1 MILIKF
7 KKNLF
12 FCVLFVFTSNLNA
25 QIELGPL
32 FSDDMIL
39 QRNSQVP
46 IWGSAKGNEKV
57 SITSSWNNNE
67 VITKADNNGNWMAD
81 ISTPDAG
88 GPYEIKISSKK
99 NILNLTN
106 VLIGEVWVA
115 SGQSNMHMALYGGG
129 REPVLGSIDM
139 IAKARNSNIRLFT
152 VEQRSSKNPI
162 KNLKGEWL
170 VSNPINA
177 SKFSAVGYSF
187 ADYLNKV
194 LDIPIGIIHSSW
206 GGSPA
211 EAWTDNKTLVEN
223 FKKDHIK
230 NNHRDKA
237 IHHNPSGLFN
247 AMINPLI
254 PFKIRGAI
262 WYQGESNVGRANNY
276 TKLMNKM
283 IEGWR
288 SNWGQGSFPF
298 YFVQIAPNGFKE
310 NMNNSHQAY
319 LREAQ
324 LKTMLT
330 MKNTGMVVTL
340 DIGSKLTNHPPEKIL
355 VGKRLAYWALAKDYK
370 ISGIPFSG
378 PVYKSL
384 DIKGEKVLVN
394 FDYAEN
400 GVTGY
405 ENEITGFEI
414 AGEDKVFYPAK
425 VAVNAHWSFGL
436 NRSKL
441 VVSSDSVKKPVAVR
455 YGWKNYLK
463 GNLYNTQG
471 LPASSFRSDNW

>member
-1 MILIKF
+1 MILIKL
-7 KKNLF
+7 KKNLLF
-12 FCVLFVFTSNLNA
+12 SVLFIFISNLNA

-67 VITKADNNGNWMAD
+67 VITKADNNGNWTVD

-115 SGQSNMHMALYGGG
+115 SGQSNMQMALYGGG
-129 REPVLGSIDM
+129 REPVLRSIDM
-139 IAKARNSNIRLFT
+139 IAQAKNPNIRLFT
-152 VEQRSSKNPI
+152 VKHNSSISPI
-162 KNLKGEWL
+162 KELKGKWL
-170 VSNPINA
+170 VSSPANVSA
-177 SKFSAVGYSF
+177 FSAVGYSF

-194 LDIPIGIIHSSW
+194 LDIPIGIINTSW
-206 GGSPA
+206 GGTPA
-211 EAWTDNKTLVEN
+211 EAWTDKKTLDSN
-223 FKKDHIK
+223 FEKSQIR
-230 NNHRDKA
+230 NNHKDKVVQ
-237 IHHNPSGLFN
+237 HNPSGLFN

-262 WYQGESNVGRANNY
+262 WYQGEGNVSRANNY

-298 YFVQIAPNGFKE
+298 YFVQLAPFSYNGI
-310 NMNNSHQAY
+310 NNTASAY

-324 LKTMLT
+324 LHTMLQT
-330 MKNTGMVVTL
+330 ENTGMAVTL
-340 DIGSKLTNHPPEKIL
+340 DIGSEKTIHPPEKIL
-355 VGKRLAYWALAKDYK
+355 VGKRLAYWALVKDYNLGG
-370 ISGIPFSG
+370 ISFSG
-378 PVYKSL
+378 PIYKSL
-384 DIKGEKVLVN
+384 NINGDKVIVN
-394 FDYAEN
+394 FDYAQN
-400 GVTGY
+400 G
-405 ENEITGFEI
+405 ITSYNKAIVGFEI
-414 AGEDKVFYPAK
+414 AGEDKIFYPANAK
-425 VAVNAHWSFGL
+425 VIRGYGS

-441 VVSSDSVKKPVAVR
+441 EVSSDSVKKPVAVR

>member
-1 MILIKF
+1 MILIKL

-12 FCVLFVFTSNLNA
+12 FCILFVFISNLNA

-46 IWGSAKGNEKV
+46 IWGSAKGNEKI
-57 SITSSWNNNE
+57 SIISSWNNNE
-67 VITKADNNGNWMAD
+67 VITKADNNGNWTAD

-115 SGQSNMHMALYGGG
+115 SGQSNMQMALYGGG
-129 REPVLGSIDM
+129 REPVLRSIDM
-139 IAKARNSNIRLFT
+139 IAQAKNPNIRLFT
-152 VEQRSSKNPI
+152 VKHNSSISPI
-162 KNLKGEWL
+162 KELKGKWL
-170 VSNPINA
+170 VSSPANVSA
-177 SKFSAVGYSF
+177 FSAVGYSF

-194 LDIPIGIIHSSW
+194 LDIPIGIINTSW
-206 GGSPA
+206 GGTPA
-211 EAWTDNKTLVEN
+211 EAWTDKKTLDSN
-223 FKKDHIK
+223 FEKSQIR
-230 NNHRDKA
+230 NNHKDKVVQ
-237 IHHNPSGLFN
+237 HNPSGLFN

-262 WYQGESNVGRANNY
+262 WYQGEGNVSRANNY

-298 YFVQIAPNGFKE
+298 YFVQLAPFSYNGI
-310 NMNNSHQAY
+310 NNTASAY

-324 LKTMLT
+324 LHTMLQT
-330 MKNTGMVVTL
+330 ENTGMAVTL
-340 DIGSKLTNHPPEKIL
+340 DIGSEKTIHPPEKIL
-355 VGKRLAYWALAKDYK
+355 VGKRLAYWALVKDYNLGG
-370 ISGIPFSG
+370 ISFSG
-378 PVYKSL
+378 PIYKSL
-384 DIKGEKVLVN
+384 NINGDKVIVN
-394 FDYAEN
+394 FDYAQN
-400 GVTGY
+400 G
-405 ENEITGFEI
+405 ITSYNKAIVGFEI
-414 AGEDKVFYPAK
+414 AGEDKIFYPANAK
-425 VAVNAHWSFGL
+425 VIRGYGS

-441 VVSSDSVKKPVAVR
+441 EVSSDSVKKPVAVR

>member
-1 MILIKF
+1 MILIKL
-7 KKNLF
+7 KKNLLF
-12 FCVLFVFTSNLNA
+12 SVLFIFISNLNA
-25 QIELGPL
+25 QIELCPL

-46 IWGSAKGNEKV
+46 IWGSAKGNEKI

-67 VITKADNNGNWMAD
+67 VITKADNNGNWTAD

-88 GPYEIKISSKK
+88 GPYEIKILSKK

-115 SGQSNMHMALYGGG
+115 SGQSNMQMALYGGG
-129 REPVLGSIDM
+129 REPVLRSIDM
-139 IAKARNSNIRLFT
+139 IAQAKNPNIRLFT
-152 VEQRSSKNPI
+152 VKHNSSISPI
-162 KNLKGEWL
+162 KELKGKWL
-170 VSNPINA
+170 VSSPANVSA
-177 SKFSAVGYSF
+177 FSAVGYSF

-194 LDIPIGIIHSSW
+194 LDIPIGIINTSW
-206 GGSPA
+206 GGTPA
-211 EAWTDNKTLVEN
+211 EAWTDKKTLDSN
-223 FKKDHIK
+223 FEKSQIR
-230 NNHRDKA
+230 NNHKDKVVQ
-237 IHHNPSGLFN
+237 HNPSGLFN

-262 WYQGESNVGRANNY
+262 WYQGEGNVSRANNY

-298 YFVQIAPNGFKE
+298 YFVQLAPFSYNGI
-310 NMNNSHQAY
+310 NNTASAY

-324 LKTMLT
+324 LHTMLQT
-330 MKNTGMVVTL
+330 ENTGMAVTL
-340 DIGSKLTNHPPEKIL
+340 DIGSEKTIHPPEKIL
-355 VGKRLAYWALAKDYK
+355 VGKRLAYWALVKDYNLGG
-370 ISGIPFSG
+370 ISFSG
-378 PVYKSL
+378 PIYKSL
-384 DIKGEKVLVN
+384 KINGDKVIVN
-394 FDYAEN
+394 FDYAQN
-400 GVTGY
+400 G
-405 ENEITGFEI
+405 ITSYNKAIVGFEI
-414 AGEDKVFYPAK
+414 AGEDKIFYPANAK
-425 VAVNAHWSFGL
+425 VIRGYGS

-441 VVSSDSVKKPVAVR
+441 EVSSDSVKKPVAVR

>member
-1 MILIKF
+1 MILIKL

-12 FCVLFVFTSNLNA
+12 FCILFVFISNLNA

-67 VITKADNNGNWMAD
+67 VITKADNNGNWTAD

-115 SGQSNMHMALYGGG
+115 SGQSNMQMALYGGG
-129 REPVLGSIDM
+129 REPVLRSIDM
-139 IAKARNSNIRLFT
+139 IAQAKNPNIRLFT
-152 VEQRSSKNPI
+152 VKHNSSISPI
-162 KNLKGEWL
+162 KELKGKWL
-170 VSNPINA
+170 VSSPANVSA
-177 SKFSAVGYSF
+177 FSAVGYSF

-194 LDIPIGIIHSSW
+194 LDIPIGIINTSW
-206 GGSPA
+206 GGTPA
-211 EAWTDNKTLVEN
+211 EAWTDKKTLDSN
-223 FKKDHIK
+223 FEKSQIR
-230 NNHRDKA
+230 NNHKDKVVQ
-237 IHHNPSGLFN
+237 HNPSGLFN

-262 WYQGESNVGRANNY
+262 WYQGEGNVSRANNY

-298 YFVQIAPNGFKE
+298 YFVQLAPFSYNGI
-310 NMNNSHQAY
+310 NNTASAY

-324 LKTMLT
+324 LHTMLQT
-330 MKNTGMVVTL
+330 ENTGMAVTL
-340 DIGSKLTNHPPEKIL
+340 DIGSEKTIHPPEKIL
-355 VGKRLAYWALAKDYK
+355 VGKRLAYWALVKDYNLGG
-370 ISGIPFSG
+370 ISFSG
-378 PVYKSL
+378 PIYKSL
-384 DIKGEKVLVN
+384 KINGDKVIVN
-394 FDYAEN
+394 FDYAQN
-400 GVTGY
+400 G
-405 ENEITGFEI
+405 ITSYNKAIVGFEI
-414 AGEDKVFYPAK
+414 AGEDKIFYPANAK
-425 VAVNAHWSFGL
+425 VIRGYGS

-441 VVSSDSVKKPVAVR
+441 EVSSDSVKKPVAVR

>member
-1 MILIKF
+1 MILIKL
-7 KKNLF
+7 KKNLLF
-12 FCVLFVFTSNLNA
+12 SVLFIFISNLNA

-46 IWGSAKGNEKV
+46 IWGSAKGNEKI

-67 VITKADNNGNWMAD
+67 VITKADNNGNWTAY

-115 SGQSNMHMALYGGG
+115 SGQSNMQMALYGGG
-129 REPVLGSIDM
+129 REPVLRSIDM
-139 IAKARNSNIRLFT
+139 IAQAKNPNIRLFT
-152 VEQRSSKNPI
+152 VKHNSSISPI
-162 KNLKGEWL
+162 KELKGKWL
-170 VSNPINA
+170 VSSPANVSA
-177 SKFSAVGYSF
+177 FSAVGYSF

-194 LDIPIGIIHSSW
+194 LDIPIAIINTSW
-206 GGSPA
+206 GGTPA
-211 EAWTDNKTLVEN
+211 EAWTDKKTLDSN
-223 FKKDHIK
+223 FEKSQIR
-230 NNHRDKA
+230 NNHKDKVVQ
-237 IHHNPSGLFN
+237 HNPSGLFN

-262 WYQGESNVGRANNY
+262 WYQGEGNVSRANNY

-298 YFVQIAPNGFKE
+298 YFVQLAPFSYNGI
-310 NMNNSHQAY
+310 NNTASAY

-324 LKTMLT
+324 LHTMLQT
-330 MKNTGMVVTL
+330 ENTGMAVTL
-340 DIGSKLTNHPPEKIL
+340 DIGSEKTIHPPEKIL
-355 VGKRLAYWALAKDYK
+355 VGKRLAYWALVKDYNLGG
-370 ISGIPFSG
+370 ISFSG
-378 PVYKSL
+378 PIYKSL
-384 DIKGEKVLVN
+384 NINGDKVIVN
-394 FDYAEN
+394 FDYAQN
-400 GVTGY
+400 G
-405 ENEITGFEI
+405 ITSYNKAIVGFEI
-414 AGEDKVFYPAK
+414 AGEDKIFYPANAK
-425 VAVNAHWSFGL
+425 VIRGYGS

-441 VVSSDSVKKPVAVR
+441 EVSSDSVKKPVAVR

>member
-1 MILIKF
+1 MIIIKF

-12 FCVLFVFTSNLNA
+12 FCILFVFISNLNA

-39 QRNSQVP
+39 QRNSQVSL
-46 IWGSAKGNEKV
+46 WGSAKGNEKV
-57 SITSSWNNNE
+57 SIISSWNNNE
-67 VITKADNNGNWMAD
+67 VITKADNNGNWTAD

-115 SGQSNMHMALYGGG
+115 SGQSNMQMALYGGG
-129 REPVLGSIDM
+129 REPVLRSIDM
-139 IAKARNSNIRLFT
+139 IAQAKNPNIRLFT
-152 VEQRSSKNPI
+152 VKHNSSISPI
-162 KNLKGEWL
+162 KELKGKWL
-170 VSNPINA
+170 VSSPANV
-177 SKFSAVGYSF
+177 SGFSAVGYSF

-194 LDIPIGIIHSSW
+194 LDIPIGIINTSW
-206 GGSPA
+206 GGTPA
-211 EAWTDNKTLVEN
+211 EAWTDKKTLDSN
-223 FKKDHIK
+223 FEKSQIR
-230 NNHRDKA
+230 NNHKDKVVQ
-237 IHHNPSGLFN
+237 HNPSGLFN

-262 WYQGESNVGRANNY
+262 WYQGEGNVSRANNY

-288 SNWGQGSFPF
+288 LNWGQGSFPF
-298 YFVQIAPNGFKE
+298 YFVQLAPFSYNGI
-310 NMNNSHQAY
+310 NNTASAY

-324 LKTMLT
+324 LHTMLQT
-330 MKNTGMVVTL
+330 ENTGMAVTL
-340 DIGSKLTNHPPEKIL
+340 DIGSEKTIHPPEKIL
-355 VGKRLAYWALAKDYK
+355 VGKRLAYWALVKDYNLGG
-370 ISGIPFSG
+370 ISFSG
-378 PVYKSL
+378 PIYKSL
-384 DIKGEKVLVN
+384 KINGDKVIVN
-394 FDYAEN
+394 FDYAQN
-400 GVTGY
+400 G
-405 ENEITGFEI
+405 ITSYNKAIVGFEI
-414 AGEDKVFYPAK
+414 AGEDKVFYPANAK
-425 VAVNAHWSFGL
+425 VIRGYGS

-441 VVSSDSVKKPVAVR
+441 EVSSDSVKKPVAVR

>member
-1 MILIKF
+1 MILIKL
-7 KKNLF
+7 KKNLLF
-12 FCVLFVFTSNLNA
+12 SVLFIFISNLNA

-39 QRNSQVP
+39 QRNSQVS
-46 IWGSAKGNEKV
+46 IWGSTKENEKV

-67 VITKADNNGNWMAD
+67 VITKADNNGNWTAY

-115 SGQSNMHMALYGGG
+115 SGQSNMQMALYGGG
-129 REPVLGSIDM
+129 REPVLRSIDM
-139 IAKARNSNIRLFT
+139 IAQAKNPNIRLFT
-152 VEQRSSKNPI
+152 VKHNSSISPI
-162 KNLKGEWL
+162 KELKGKWL
-170 VSNPINA
+170 VSSPANVSA
-177 SKFSAVGYSF
+177 FSAVGYSF
-187 ADYLNKV
+187 ADYLNTV
-194 LDIPIGIIHSSW
+194 LDIPIGIINTSW
-206 GGSPA
+206 GGTPA
-211 EAWTDNKTLVEN
+211 EAWTDKKTLDSN
-223 FKKDHIK
+223 FEKSQIR
-230 NNHRDKA
+230 NNHKDKVVQ
-237 IHHNPSGLFN
+237 HNPSGLFN

-262 WYQGESNVGRANNY
+262 WYQGEGNVSRANNY

-298 YFVQIAPNGFKE
+298 YFVQLAPFSYNGI
-310 NMNNSHQAY
+310 NNTASAY

-324 LKTMLT
+324 LHTMLQT
-330 MKNTGMVVTL
+330 ENTGMAVTL
-340 DIGSKLTNHPPEKIL
+340 DIGSEKTIHPPEKIL
-355 VGKRLAYWALAKDYK
+355 VGKRLAYWALVKDYNLGG
-370 ISGIPFSG
+370 ISFSG
-378 PVYKSL
+378 PIYKSL
-384 DIKGEKVLVN
+384 NINGDKVIVN
-394 FDYAEN
+394 FDYAQN
-400 GVTGY
+400 G
-405 ENEITGFEI
+405 ITSYNKAIVGFEI
-414 AGEDKVFYPAK
+414 AGEDKIFYPANAK
-425 VAVNAHWSFGL
+425 VIRGYGS

-441 VVSSDSVKKPVAVR
+441 EVSSDSVKKPVAVR

>member
-115 SGQSNMHMALYGGG
+115 SGQSNMQMALYGGG
-129 REPVLGSIDM
+129 REPVLRSIDM
-139 IAKARNSNIRLFT
+139 IAQAKNPNIRLFT
-152 VEQRSSKNPI
+152 VKHNSSISPI
-162 KNLKGEWL
+162 KELKGKWL
-170 VSNPINA
+170 VSSPANVSA
-177 SKFSAVGYSF
+177 FSAVGYSF

-194 LDIPIGIIHSSW
+194 LDIPIGIINTSW
-206 GGSPA
+206 GGTPA
-211 EAWTDNKTLVEN
+211 EAWTDKKTLDSN
-223 FKKDHIK
+223 FEKSQIR
-230 NNHRDKA
+230 NNHKDKVVQ
-237 IHHNPSGLFN
+237 HNPSGLFN

-262 WYQGESNVGRANNY
+262 WYQGEGNVSRANNY

-298 YFVQIAPNGFKE
+298 YFVQLAPFSYNGI
-310 NMNNSHQAY
+310 NNTASAY

-324 LKTMLT
+324 LHTMLQT
-330 MKNTGMVVTL
+330 ENTGMAVTL
-340 DIGSKLTNHPPEKIL
+340 DIGSEKTIHPPEKIL
-355 VGKRLAYWALAKDYK
+355 VGKRLAYWALVKDYNLGG
-370 ISGIPFSG
+370 ISFSG
-378 PVYKSL
+378 PIYKSL
-384 DIKGEKVLVN
+384 NINGDKVIVN
-394 FDYAEN
+394 FDYAQN
-400 GVTGY
+400 G
-405 ENEITGFEI
+405 ITSYNKAIVGFEI
-414 AGEDKVFYPAK
+414 AGEDKIFYPANAK
-425 VAVNAHWSFGL
+425 VIRGYGS

-441 VVSSDSVKKPVAVR
+441 EVSSDSVKKPVAVR

>member
-1 MILIKF
+1 MILIKL

-12 FCVLFVFTSNLNA
+12 FCILFVFTSNLNA

-67 VITKADNNGNWMAD
+67 EITNADNNGNWTAD

-115 SGQSNMHMALYGGG
+115 SGQSNMQMALYGGG
-129 REPVLGSIDM
+129 REPVLRSIDM
-139 IAKARNSNIRLFT
+139 IAQAKNPNIRLFT
-152 VEQRSSKNPI
+152 VKHNSSISPI
-162 KNLKGEWL
+162 KELKGKWL
-170 VSNPINA
+170 VSSPANVSA
-177 SKFSAVGYSF
+177 FSAVGYSF

-194 LDIPIGIIHSSW
+194 LDIPIGIINTSW
-206 GGSPA
+206 GGTPA
-211 EAWTDNKTLVEN
+211 EAWTDKKTLDSN
-223 FKKDHIK
+223 FEKSQIR
-230 NNHRDKA
+230 NNHKDKVVQ
-237 IHHNPSGLFN
+237 HNPSGLFN

-262 WYQGESNVGRANNY
+262 WYQGEGNVSRANNY

-298 YFVQIAPNGFKE
+298 YFVQLAPFSYNGI
-310 NMNNSHQAY
+310 NNTASAY

-324 LKTMLT
+324 LHTMLQT
-330 MKNTGMVVTL
+330 ENTGMAVTL
-340 DIGSKLTNHPPEKIL
+340 DIGSEKTIHPPEKIL
-355 VGKRLAYWALAKDYK
+355 VGKRLAYWALVKDYNLGG
-370 ISGIPFSG
+370 ISFSG
-378 PVYKSL
+378 PIYKSL
-384 DIKGEKVLVN
+384 KINGDKVIVN
-394 FDYAEN
+394 FDYAQN
-400 GVTGY
+400 G
-405 ENEITGFEI
+405 ITSYNKAIVGFEI
-414 AGEDKVFYPAK
+414 AGEDKIFYPANAK
-425 VAVNAHWSFGL
+425 VIRGYGS

-441 VVSSDSVKKPVAVR
+441 EVSSDSVKKPVAVR

>member
-1 MILIKF
+1 MILIKL
-7 KKNLF
+7 KKNLLF
-12 FCVLFVFTSNLNA
+12 SVLFIFISNLNA

-46 IWGSAKGNEKV
+46 IWGSAKGNEKI

-67 VITKADNNGNWMAD
+67 VITKADNNGNWTVD

-115 SGQSNMHMALYGGG
+115 SGQSNMQMALYGGG
-129 REPVLGSIDM
+129 REPVLRSIDM
-139 IAKARNSNIRLFT
+139 IAQAKNPNIRLFT
-152 VEQRSSKNPI
+152 VKHNSSISPI
-162 KNLKGEWL
+162 KELKGKWL
-170 VSNPINA
+170 VSSPANVSA
-177 SKFSAVGYSF
+177 FSAVGYSF

-194 LDIPIGIIHSSW
+194 LDIPIGIINTSW
-206 GGSPA
+206 GGTPA
-211 EAWTDNKTLVEN
+211 EAWTDKKTLDSN
-223 FKKDHIK
+223 FEKSQIR
-230 NNHRDKA
+230 NNHKDKVVQ
-237 IHHNPSGLFN
+237 HNPSGLFN

-262 WYQGESNVGRANNY
+262 WYQGEGNVSRANNY

-298 YFVQIAPNGFKE
+298 YFVQLAPFSYNGI
-310 NMNNSHQAY
+310 NNTASAY

-324 LKTMLT
+324 LHTMLQT
-330 MKNTGMVVTL
+330 ENTGMAVTL
-340 DIGSKLTNHPPEKIL
+340 DIGSEKTIHPPEKIL
-355 VGKRLAYWALAKDYK
+355 VGKRLAYWALVKDYNLGG
-370 ISGIPFSG
+370 ISFSG
-378 PVYKSL
+378 PIYKSL
-384 DIKGEKVLVN
+384 KINGDKVIVN
-394 FDYAEN
+394 FDYAQN
-400 GVTGY
+400 G
-405 ENEITGFEI
+405 ITSYNKAIVGFEI
-414 AGEDKVFYPAK
+414 AGEDKIFYPANAK
-425 VAVNAHWSFGL
+425 VIRGYGS

-441 VVSSDSVKKPVAVR
+441 EVSSDSVKKPVAVR

>member
-1 MILIKF
+1 MILIKL

-12 FCVLFVFTSNLNA
+12 FCILFVFISNLNA

-39 QRNSQVP
+39 QRNSQVS

-57 SITSSWNNNE
+57 SIISSWNNNE
-67 VITKADNNGNWMAD
+67 VFTKADNNGNWTAD

-115 SGQSNMHMALYGGG
+115 SGQSNMQMALYGGG
-129 REPVLGSIDM
+129 REPVLRSIDM
-139 IAKARNSNIRLFT
+139 IAQAKNPNIRLFT
-152 VEQRSSKNPI
+152 VKHNSSISPI
-162 KNLKGEWL
+162 KELKGKWL
-170 VSNPINA
+170 VSSPANVSA
-177 SKFSAVGYSF
+177 FSAVGYSF

-194 LDIPIGIIHSSW
+194 LDIPIGIINTSW
-206 GGSPA
+206 GGTPA
-211 EAWTDNKTLVEN
+211 EAWTDKKTLDSN
-223 FKKDHIK
+223 FEKSQIR
-230 NNHRDKA
+230 NNHKDKVVQ
-237 IHHNPSGLFN
+237 HNPSGLFN

-262 WYQGESNVGRANNY
+262 WYQGEGNVSRANNY

-298 YFVQIAPNGFKE
+298 YFVQLAPFSYNGI
-310 NMNNSHQAY
+310 NNTASAY

-324 LKTMLT
+324 LHTMLQT
-330 MKNTGMVVTL
+330 ENTGMAVTL
-340 DIGSKLTNHPPEKIL
+340 DIGSEKTIHPPEKIL
-355 VGKRLAYWALAKDYK
+355 VGKRLAYWALVKDYNLGG
-370 ISGIPFSG
+370 ISFSG
-378 PVYKSL
+378 PIYKSL
-384 DIKGEKVLVN
+384 KINGDKVIVN
-394 FDYAEN
+394 FDYAQN
-400 GVTGY
+400 G
-405 ENEITGFEI
+405 ITSYNKAIVGFEI
-414 AGEDKVFYPAK
+414 AGEDKIFYPANAK
-425 VAVNAHWSFGL
+425 VIRGYGS

-441 VVSSDSVKKPVAVR
+441 EVSSDSVKKPVAVR

>member
-1 MILIKF
+1 MILIKL

-46 IWGSAKGNEKV
+46 IWGSAKGNEKI
-57 SITSSWNNNE
+57 SIISSWNNNE
-67 VITKADNNGNWMAD
+67 VITKADNNGNWTAD

-99 NILNLTN
+99 NILILTN

-115 SGQSNMHMALYGGG
+115 SGQSNMQMALYGGG
-129 REPVLGSIDM
+129 REPVLRSIDM
-139 IAKARNSNIRLFT
+139 IAQAKNPNIRLFT
-152 VEQRSSKNPI
+152 VKHNSSISPI
-162 KNLKGEWL
+162 KELKGKWL
-170 VSNPINA
+170 VSSPANVSA
-177 SKFSAVGYSF
+177 FSAVGYSF

-194 LDIPIGIIHSSW
+194 LDIPIGIINTSW
-206 GGSPA
+206 GGTPA
-211 EAWTDNKTLVEN
+211 EAWTDKKTLDSN
-223 FKKDHIK
+223 FEKSQIR
-230 NNHRDKA
+230 NNHKDKVVQ
-237 IHHNPSGLFN
+237 HNPSGLFN

-262 WYQGESNVGRANNY
+262 WYQGEGNVSRANNY

-298 YFVQIAPNGFKE
+298 YFVQLAPFSYNGI
-310 NMNNSHQAY
+310 NNTASAY

-324 LKTMLT
+324 LHTMLQT
-330 MKNTGMVVTL
+330 ENTGMAVTL
-340 DIGSKLTNHPPEKIL
+340 DIGSEKTIHPPEKIL
-355 VGKRLAYWALAKDYK
+355 VGKRLAYWALVKDYNLGG
-370 ISGIPFSG
+370 ISFSG
-378 PVYKSL
+378 PIYKSL
-384 DIKGEKVLVN
+384 KINGNKVIVN
-394 FDYAEN
+394 FDYAQN
-400 GVTGY
+400 G
-405 ENEITGFEI
+405 ITSYNKAIVGFEI
-414 AGEDKVFYPAK
+414 AGEDKIFYPANAK
-425 VAVNAHWSFGL
+425 VIRGYGS

-441 VVSSDSVKKPVAVR
+441 EVSSDSVKKPVAVR

>member
-1 MILIKF
+1 MILIKL

-12 FCVLFVFTSNLNA
+12 FCILFVFISNLNA

-39 QRNSQVP
+39 QRNSQVS

-57 SITSSWNNNE
+57 SIISSWNNNE
-67 VITKADNNGNWMAD
+67 VFTKADNNGNWTAD

-115 SGQSNMHMALYGGG
+115 SGQSNMQMALYGGG
-129 REPVLGSIDM
+129 REPVLRSIDM
-139 IAKARNSNIRLFT
+139 IAQAKNPNIRLFT
-152 VEQRSSKNPI
+152 VKHNSSISPI
-162 KNLKGEWL
+162 KELKGKWL
-170 VSNPINA
+170 VSSPANVSA
-177 SKFSAVGYSF
+177 FSAVGYSF

-194 LDIPIGIIHSSW
+194 LDIPIGIINTSW
-206 GGSPA
+206 GGTPA
-211 EAWTDNKTLVEN
+211 EAWTDKKTLDSN
-223 FKKDHIK
+223 FEKSQIR
-230 NNHRDKA
+230 NNHKDKVVQ
-237 IHHNPSGLFN
+237 HNPSGLFN

-262 WYQGESNVGRANNY
+262 WYQGEGNVSRANNY

-298 YFVQIAPNGFKE
+298 YFVQLAPFSYNGI
-310 NMNNSHQAY
+310 NNTASAY

-324 LKTMLT
+324 LHTMLQT
-330 MKNTGMVVTL
+330 ENTGMAVTL
-340 DIGSKLTNHPPEKIL
+340 DIGSEKTIHPPEKIL
-355 VGKRLAYWALAKDYK
+355 VGKRLAYWALVKDYNLGG
-370 ISGIPFSG
+370 ISFSG
-378 PVYKSL
+378 PIYKSL
-384 DIKGEKVLVN
+384 NINGDKVIVN
-394 FDYAEN
+394 FDYAQN
-400 GVTGY
+400 G
-405 ENEITGFEI
+405 ITSYNKAIVGFEI
-414 AGEDKVFYPAK
+414 AGEDKIFYPANAK
-425 VAVNAHWSFGL
+425 VIRGYGS

-441 VVSSDSVKKPVAVR
+441 EVSSDSVKKPVAVR

>member
-1 MILIKF
+1 MILIKL

-12 FCVLFVFTSNLNA
+12 FCILFVFISNLNA

-67 VITKADNNGNWMAD
+67 VITKADNNGNWTAD

-115 SGQSNMHMALYGGG
+115 SGQSNMQMALSGGG
-129 REPVLGSIDM
+129 REPVLRSIDM
-139 IAKARNSNIRLFT
+139 IAQAKNPNIRLFT
-152 VEQRSSKNPI
+152 VKHNSSISPI
-162 KNLKGEWL
+162 KELKGKWL
-170 VSNPINA
+170 VSSPANVSA
-177 SKFSAVGYSF
+177 FSAVGYSF

-194 LDIPIGIIHSSW
+194 LDIPIGIINTSW
-206 GGSPA
+206 GGTPA
-211 EAWTDNKTLVEN
+211 EAWTDKKTLDSN
-223 FKKDHIK
+223 FEKSQIR
-230 NNHRDKA
+230 NNHKDKVVQ
-237 IHHNPSGLFN
+237 HNPSGLFN

-262 WYQGESNVGRANNY
+262 WYQGEGNVSRANNY

-298 YFVQIAPNGFKE
+298 YFVQLAPFSYNGI
-310 NMNNSHQAY
+310 NNTASAY

-324 LKTMLT
+324 LHTMLQT
-330 MKNTGMVVTL
+330 ENTGMAVTL
-340 DIGSKLTNHPPEKIL
+340 DIGSEKTIHPPEKIL
-355 VGKRLAYWALAKDYK
+355 VGKRLAYWALVKDYNLGG
-370 ISGIPFSG
+370 ISFSG
-378 PVYKSL
+378 PIYKSL
-384 DIKGEKVLVN
+384 KINGDKVIVN
-394 FDYAEN
+394 FDYAQN
-400 GVTGY
+400 G
-405 ENEITGFEI
+405 ITSYNKAIVGFEI
-414 AGEDKVFYPAK
+414 AGEDKIFYPANAK
-425 VAVNAHWSFGL
+425 VIRGYGS

-441 VVSSDSVKKPVAVR
+441 EVSSDSVKKPVAVR

>member
-1 MILIKF
+1 MILIKL

-12 FCVLFVFTSNLNA
+12 FCILFVFISNLNA

-39 QRNSQVP
+39 QRNSQVS

-57 SITSSWNNNE
+57 SIISSWNNNE
-67 VITKADNNGNWMAD
+67 VFTKADNNGNWTAD

-115 SGQSNMHMALYGGG
+115 SGQSNMQMALYGGG
-129 REPVLGSIDM
+129 REPVLRSIDM
-139 IAKARNSNIRLFT
+139 IAQAKNPNIRLFT
-152 VEQRSSKNPI
+152 VKHNSSISPI
-162 KNLKGEWL
+162 KELKGKWL
-170 VSNPINA
+170 VSSPANVSA
-177 SKFSAVGYSF
+177 FSAVGYSF

-194 LDIPIGIIHSSW
+194 LDIPIGIINTSW
-206 GGSPA
+206 GGTPA
-211 EAWTDNKTLVEN
+211 EAWTDKKTLDSN
-223 FKKDHIK
+223 FEKSQIR
-230 NNHRDKA
+230 NNHKDKVVQ
-237 IHHNPSGLFN
+237 HNPSGLFN

-262 WYQGESNVGRANNY
+262 WYQGEGNVSRANNY

-298 YFVQIAPNGFKE
+298 YFVQLAPFSYNGI
-310 NMNNSHQAY
+310 NNTASAY

-324 LKTMLT
+324 LHTMLQT
-330 MKNTGMVVTL
+330 ENTGMAVTL
-340 DIGSKLTNHPPEKIL
+340 DIGSEKTIHPPEKIL
-355 VGKRLAYWALAKDYK
+355 VGKRLAYWALVKDYNLGG
-370 ISGIPFSG
+370 ISFSG
-378 PVYKSL
+378 PIYKSL
-384 DIKGEKVLVN
+384 KINGDKVIVN
-394 FDYAEN
+394 FDYAQN
-400 GVTGY
+400 G
-405 ENEITGFEI
+405 ITSYNKAIIGFEI
-414 AGEDKVFYPAK
+414 AGEDKIFYPANAK
-425 VAVNAHWSFGL
+425 VIRGYGS

-441 VVSSDSVKKPVAVR
+441 EVSSDSVKKPVAVR

>member
-1 MILIKF
+1 MILIKL

-12 FCVLFVFTSNLNA
+12 FCILFVFISNLNA

-39 QRNSQVP
+39 QRNSQVS

-57 SITSSWNNNE
+57 SIISSWNNNE
-67 VITKADNNGNWMAD
+67 VFTKADNNGNWTAD

-115 SGQSNMHMALYGGG
+115 SGQSNMQMALYGGG
-129 REPVLGSIDM
+129 REPVLRSIDM
-139 IAKARNSNIRLFT
+139 IAQAKNPNIRLFT
-152 VEQRSSKNPI
+152 VKHNSSISPI
-162 KNLKGEWL
+162 KELKGKWL
-170 VSNPINA
+170 VSSPANVSA
-177 SKFSAVGYSF
+177 FSAVGYSF
-187 ADYLNKV
+187 ADYLNTV
-194 LDIPIGIIHSSW
+194 LDIPIGIINTSW
-206 GGSPA
+206 GGTPA
-211 EAWTDNKTLVEN
+211 EAWTDKKTLDSN
-223 FKKDHIK
+223 FEKSQIR
-230 NNHRDKA
+230 NNHKDKVVQ
-237 IHHNPSGLFN
+237 HNPSGLFN

-262 WYQGESNVGRANNY
+262 WYQGEGNVSRANNY

-298 YFVQIAPNGFKE
+298 YFVQLAPFSYNGI
-310 NMNNSHQAY
+310 NNTASAY

-324 LKTMLT
+324 LHTMLQT
-330 MKNTGMVVTL
+330 ENTGMAVTL
-340 DIGSKLTNHPPEKIL
+340 DIGSEKTIHPPEKIL
-355 VGKRLAYWALAKDYK
+355 VGKRLAYWALVKDYNLGG
-370 ISGIPFSG
+370 ISFSG
-378 PVYKSL
+378 PIYKSL
-384 DIKGEKVLVN
+384 NINGDKVIVN
-394 FDYAEN
+394 FDYAQN
-400 GVTGY
+400 G
-405 ENEITGFEI
+405 ITSYNKAIVGFEI
-414 AGEDKVFYPAK
+414 AGEDKIFYPANAK
-425 VAVNAHWSFGL
+425 VIRGYGS

-441 VVSSDSVKKPVAVR
+441 EVSSDSVKKPVAVR

>member
-1 MILIKF
+1 MILKKL

-12 FCVLFVFTSNLNA
+12 FCILFVFISNLNA

-39 QRNSQVP
+39 QRNSQVS

-57 SITSSWNNNE
+57 SIISSWNNNE
-67 VITKADNNGNWMAD
+67 VFTKADNNGNWTAD

-115 SGQSNMHMALYGGG
+115 SGQSNMQMALYGGG
-129 REPVLGSIDM
+129 REPVLRSIDM
-139 IAKARNSNIRLFT
+139 IAQAKNPNIRLFT
-152 VEQRSSKNPI
+152 VKHNSSNSPI
-162 KNLKGEWL
+162 KELKGKWL
-170 VSNPINA
+170 VSSPANVSA
-177 SKFSAVGYSF
+177 FSAVGYSF

-194 LDIPIGIIHSSW
+194 LDIPIGIINTSW
-206 GGSPA
+206 GGTPA
-211 EAWTDNKTLVEN
+211 EAWTDKKTLDSN
-223 FKKDHIK
+223 FEKSQIR
-230 NNHRDKA
+230 NNHKDKVVQ
-237 IHHNPSGLFN
+237 HNPSGLFN

-262 WYQGESNVGRANNY
+262 WYQGEGNVSRANNY

-298 YFVQIAPNGFKE
+298 YFVQLAPFSYNGI
-310 NMNNSHQAY
+310 NNTASAY
-319 LREAQ
+319 FREAQ
-324 LKTMLT
+324 LHTMLQT
-330 MKNTGMVVTL
+330 ENTGMAVTL
-340 DIGSKLTNHPPEKIL
+340 DIGSEKTIHPPEKIL
-355 VGKRLAYWALAKDYK
+355 VGKRLAYWALVKDYNLGG
-370 ISGIPFSG
+370 ISFSG
-378 PVYKSL
+378 PIYKSL
-384 DIKGEKVLVN
+384 NINGDKVIVN
-394 FDYAEN
+394 FDYAQN
-400 GVTGY
+400 G
-405 ENEITGFEI
+405 ITSYNKAIVGFEI
-414 AGEDKVFYPAK
+414 AGEDKIFYPANAK
-425 VAVNAHWSFGL
+425 VIRGYGS

-441 VVSSDSVKKPVAVR
+441 EVSSDSVKKPVAVR

>member
-1 MILIKF
+1 MILIKL

-46 IWGSAKGNEKV
+46 IWGSAKGNEKI

-67 VITKADNNGNWMAD
+67 VITKADNNGNWTAD

-115 SGQSNMHMALYGGG
+115 SGQSNMQMALYGGG
-129 REPVLGSIDM
+129 REPVLRSIDM
-139 IAKARNSNIRLFT
+139 IAQAKNPNIRLFT
-152 VEQRSSKNPI
+152 VKHNSSISPI
-162 KNLKGEWL
+162 KELKGKWL
-170 VSNPINA
+170 VSSPANVSA
-177 SKFSAVGYSF
+177 FSAVGYSF

-194 LDIPIGIIHSSW
+194 LDIPIGIINTSW
-206 GGSPA
+206 GGTPA
-211 EAWTDNKTLVEN
+211 EAWTDKKTLDSN
-223 FKKDHIK
+223 FEKSQIR
-230 NNHRDKA
+230 NNHKDKVVQ
-237 IHHNPSGLFN
+237 HNPSGLFN

-262 WYQGESNVGRANNY
+262 WYQGEGNVSRANNY

-298 YFVQIAPNGFKE
+298 YFVQLAPFSYNGI
-310 NMNNSHQAY
+310 NNTASAY

-324 LKTMLT
+324 LHTMLQT
-330 MKNTGMVVTL
+330 ENTGMAVTL
-340 DIGSKLTNHPPEKIL
+340 DIGSEKTIHPPEKIL
-355 VGKRLAYWALAKDYK
+355 VGKRLAYWALVKDYNLGG
-370 ISGIPFSG
+370 ISFSG
-378 PVYKSL
+378 PIYKSL
-384 DIKGEKVLVN
+384 KINGDKVIVN
-394 FDYAEN
+394 FDYAQN
-400 GVTGY
+400 G
-405 ENEITGFEI
+405 ITSYNKAIVGFEI
-414 AGEDKVFYPAK
+414 AGEDKIFYPANAK
-425 VAVNAHWSFGL
+425 VIRGYGS

-441 VVSSDSVKKPVAVR
+441 EVSSDSVKKPVAVR

>member
-1 MILIKF
+1 MILIKL

-12 FCVLFVFTSNLNA
+12 FCILFVFISNLNA

-39 QRNSQVP
+39 QRNSQVS
-46 IWGSAKGNEKV
+46 IWGSAKGNERV

-67 VITKADNNGNWMAD
+67 VITKADNNGNWTAD

-115 SGQSNMHMALYGGG
+115 SGQSNMQMALYGGG
-129 REPVLGSIDM
+129 REPVLRSIDM
-139 IAKARNSNIRLFT
+139 IAQAKNPNIRLFT
-152 VEQRSSKNPI
+152 VKHNSSISPI
-162 KNLKGEWL
+162 KELKGKWL
-170 VSNPINA
+170 VSSPANVSA
-177 SKFSAVGYSF
+177 FSAVGYSF

-194 LDIPIGIIHSSW
+194 LDIPIGIINTSW
-206 GGSPA
+206 GGTPA
-211 EAWTDNKTLVEN
+211 EAWTDKKTLDSN
-223 FKKDHIK
+223 FEKSQIR
-230 NNHRDKA
+230 NNHKDKVVQ
-237 IHHNPSGLFN
+237 HNPSGLFN

-262 WYQGESNVGRANNY
+262 WYQGEGNVSRANNY

-298 YFVQIAPNGFKE
+298 YFVQLAPFSYNGI
-310 NMNNSHQAY
+310 NNTASAY

-324 LKTMLT
+324 LHTMLQT
-330 MKNTGMVVTL
+330 ENTGMAVTL
-340 DIGSKLTNHPPEKIL
+340 DIGSEKTIHPPEKIL
-355 VGKRLAYWALAKDYK
+355 VGKRLAYWALVKDYNLGG
-370 ISGIPFSG
+370 ISFSG
-378 PVYKSL
+378 PIYKSL
-384 DIKGEKVLVN
+384 KINGDKVIVN
-394 FDYAEN
+394 FDYAQN
-400 GVTGY
+400 G
-405 ENEITGFEI
+405 ITSYNKAIVGFEI
-414 AGEDKVFYPAK
+414 AGEDKIFYPANAK
-425 VAVNAHWSFGL
+425 VIRGYGS

-441 VVSSDSVKKPVAVR
+441 EVSSDSVKKPVAVR